1 MNSNYLENYKNVI
14 RGDSIIPESLL
25 SFSQEIIA
33 KNNPQSVIE
42 LGSDRGQLL
51 SQLAAPSKVG
61 LEISSSAVDEANQIN
76 QNFRSYSHNVLTP
89 WTIKADLLI
98 DSHLFHCLVF
108 KEERELYLK
117 NLKQSLNAGGRILIE
132 CMGEPLDKDKIHFL
146 FNEASQL
153 WGETNKTNIS
163 GSISMN
169 GRSFLPFR
177 SWFNQDTEKE
187 IFNSGLKIQSLL
199 YSSLE
204 FEFTIMDETIQAPLV
219 RLVLG
224 HS

>member
-1 MNSNYLENYKNVI
+1 MNSKYLENYKNVI
-14 RGDSIIPESLL
+14 RGDSIISESLL
-25 SFSQEIIA
+25 RFSQEFIA
-33 KNNPQSVIE
+33 KNNPISIIE

-51 SQLAAPSKVG
+51 SQLVAPSKIG
-61 LEISSSAVDEANQIN
+61 LEISSQAVDEANKVHP
-76 QNFRSYSHNVLTP
+76 NFRSYSHNVLNP
-89 WTIKADLLI
+89 WTFKADLLI

-117 NLKQSLNAGGRILIE
+117 NLKQSLYAHGRILIE
-132 CMGEPLDKDKIHFL
+132 CMGEPSDKDKIHFL
-146 FNEASQL
+146 FNEASHI
-153 WGETNKTNIS
+153 WGETNKSNTL
-163 GSISMN
+163 GAISMN

-177 SWFNQDTEKE
+177 SWFNQETEKE
-187 IFNSGLKIQSLL
+187 IITNGLKIHSLL

-204 FEFTIMDETIQAPLV
+204 FEFSIMDETIHAPLV